1 MKRLITTPIYYVNG
15 APHLGHFYTTVIAD
29 TIARYQRWKGE
40 EVFFLTGTD
49 EHGDKIYNKAQE
61 QGKDTQAFTDE
72 MSQKFRDLWDA
83 SNISYDGYIRTTNPE
98 HKAFV
103 QYVFETLK
111 NQGDLYE
118 KEYSGLYCVGSE
130 SYVKEGDLREGGLC
144 PDHDEKP
151 VELAETNWFFKLSK
165 YKEQILDLVQQDI
178 IKITPESRKNETIEL
193 LKNEGFEDLAV
204 TRKNLKWGIEVLSDL
219 EQKIYVWIDALF
231 NYMSAQIID
240 QRIEC
245 EGKTPE
251 EVIESLGNVWPPYV
265 QVLGKDILKFHAVIW
280 PALLLSFGCKPEQL
294 PQNLVIHGF
303 WVSEGRKMSKSIGN
317 VVVPEEVAETFR
329 DRLGERAYEA
339 LRYYVL
345 SEIEIGSDGDITTE
359 RVEAR
364 YRTGLANGLGN
375 TVSRVAGM
383 LKKYGF
389 EEEAKSHE
397 ARVNAVIKA
406 RFITHMN
413 SFEIQAA
420 LKYLWEIMEEI
431 DKGIETLKP
440 WDKMKQGENQ
450 QAEVKKELI
459 KWYSVLR
466 GVVDMTQIILPNSAQ
481 ELAHI
486 LDGEK
491 KVVFPR

>member
-1 MKRLITTPIYYVNG
+1 MKKLVTTPIYYVNG

-49 EHGDKIYNKAQE
+49 EHGDKIFNKAQE

-72 MSQKFRDLWDA
+72 MSSLFRVLWDEA
-83 SNISYDGYIRTTNPE
+83 NLSYDAYIRTTNPE

-103 QYVFETLK
+103 QYVFEALK
-111 NQGDLYE
+111 ERGDLYE

-204 TRKNLKWGIEVLSDL
+204 TRKNLKWGIEVLSDP

-240 QRIEC
+240 QDIEYQA
-245 EGKTPE
+245 KAPE
-251 EVIESLGNVWPPYV
+251 VVLKALENVWPPYV
-265 QVLGKDILKFHAVIW
+265 QVMGKDILKFHAVIW

-294 PQNLVIHGF
+294 PQNLLIHGF

-317 VVVPEEVAETFR
+317 VVVPQEVAQTFTE
-329 DRLGERAYEA
+329 RLGDKSYEA

-345 SEIEIGSDGDITTE
+345 SEIEVGADGDITPE
-359 RVEAR
+359 RIEER
-364 YRTGLANGLGN
+364 YRTGLTNGLGN

-389 EEEAKSHE
+389 EDVAKDYE
-397 ARVNAVIKA
+397 ARANPIIRA
-406 RFITHMN
+406 RFIAHMDA
-413 SFEIQAA
+413 FEIQAA
-420 LKYLWEIMEEI
+420 LKYLWDILEEI

-440 WDKMKQGENQ
+440 WEKMKQGESEQ
-450 QAEVKKELI
+450 TEVKKELI
-459 KWYSVLR
+459 KWHSVLK
-466 GVVDMTQIILPNSAQ
+466 GVVDMTQVILPESSE
-481 ELAHI
+481 ELIDI
-486 LDGEK
+486 LNGEK

>member
-1 MKRLITTPIYYVNG
+1 MKKLITTPIYYVNG
-15 APHLGHFYTTVIAD
+15 APHLGHFYSTIIAD
-29 TIARYQRWKGE
+29 TISRYQRWKGE
-40 EVFFLTGTD
+40 EAFFLTGTD

-61 QGKDTQAFTDE
+61 QGKDTQTFTDE
-72 MSQKFRDLWDA
+72 MSSLFKTLWDEA
-83 SNISYDGYIRTTNPE
+83 GLEYDGYIRTTNPE

-111 NQGDLYE
+111 ERGDLYE

-130 SYVKEGDLREGGLC
+130 SYVKEGDLREGRLC

-165 YKEQILDLVQQDI
+165 YKEQILDLVQQDV

-204 TRKNLKWGIEVLSDL
+204 TRKNLKWGIEVPSDP

-231 NYMSAQIID
+231 NYMSSQIID
-240 QRIEC
+240 QRIEY
-245 EGKTPE
+245 EGKNPE
-251 EVIESLGNVWPPYV
+251 EVLSLLGTVWPPYV
-265 QVLGKDILKFHAVIW
+265 HVMGKDILKFHAVIW
-280 PALLLSFGCKPEQL
+280 PALLLGFGCTPEQL
-294 PQNLVIHGF
+294 PQNLLIHGF

-317 VVVPEEVAETFR
+317 VVVPQEVADTFTE
-329 DRLGERAYEA
+329 RLGDRAYEA
-339 LRYYVL
+339 LKYYVI
-345 SEIEIGSDGDITTE
+345 SEIEVGADGDITPE
-359 RVEAR
+359 RIEER

-389 EEEAKSHE
+389 EEEAQEYE
-397 ARVNAVIKA
+397 ARANAVIKA
-406 RFITHMN
+406 RFMTHMD

-420 LKYLWEIMEEI
+420 IKYLWDILEEI

-440 WDKMKQGENQ
+440 WEKMKMGEDE
-450 QAEVKKELI
+450 QAQVKRELI
-459 KWYSVLR
+459 KWHSVLR
-466 GVVDMTQIILPNSAQ
+466 GVVDMVQVILPKSSK
-481 ELAHI
+481 ELADI
-486 LDGEK
+486 LNGEK

>member
-1 MKRLITTPIYYVNG
+1 MKLVTTPIYYVNG

-49 EHGDKIYNKAQE
+49 EHGDKIFNKAQE
-61 QGKDTQAFTDE
+61 QGKGTQAFTDE
-72 MSQKFRDLWDA
+72 MSSLFRALWDEA
-83 SNISYDGYIRTTNPE
+83 NLSYDGYIRTTNPE

-103 QYVFETLK
+103 QYVFEALK
-111 NQGDLYE
+111 ERGDLYE

-204 TRKNLKWGIEVLSDL
+204 TRKNLKWGIEVPGDP

-240 QRIEC
+240 LNIEYQ
-245 EGKTPE
+245 EKNPQE
-251 EVIESLGNVWPPYV
+251 ILDELKSVWPPYV
-265 QVLGKDILKFHAVIW
+265 QVMGKDILKFHAVIW

-294 PQNLVIHGF
+294 PQNLLIHGF

-317 VVVPEEVAETFR
+317 VVVPQEVAQTFTE
-329 DRLGERAYEA
+329 RLGDKSYEA

-345 SEIEIGSDGDITTE
+345 SEIEVGADGDITPE
-359 RVEAR
+359 RIEER

-389 EEEAKSHE
+389 EYVAKDYE
-397 ARVNAVIKA
+397 ARANPIIRA
-406 RFITHMN
+406 RFIAHMD

-420 LKYLWEIMEEI
+420 LKYLWDILEEI

-440 WDKMKQGENQ
+440 WEKMKMGESE
-450 QAEVKKELI
+450 QAEVQRELI
-459 KWYSVLR
+459 KWHSVLK
-466 GVVDMTQIILPNSAQ
+466 GVADMTQVILPESSK
-481 ELAHI
+481 ELTDI
-486 LDGEK
+486 LHGDK